1 MEFMLLIVGC
11 TEETL
16 VFILKKL
23 DKKLFQQ
30 LSYFILKISENNGT
44 VSVKKKTYT
53 TEEAV
58 ECPQDNYSYDDSS
71 SEFTES
77 DGIRKESRY
86 KCKDYNVGL
95 CAAPC
100 FGYYHIKRDFS
111 KVFE

>member
-1 MEFMLLIVGC
+1 MAVQRRLWSLF
-11 TEETL
+11 
-16 VFILKKL
+16 LKKL

-30 LSYFILKISENNGT
+30 LSYFILKISENSGT

-58 ECPQDNYSYDDSS
+58 ELPQDSNSYDDSY

-86 KCKDYNVGL
+86 EHKDYNVGL
-95 CAAPC
+95 CAALC

-111 KVFE
+111 KVLE